1 MFAAR
6 VDPVLRG
13 LESNLTGAG
22 GVGGLI
28 ISISCSK
35 ELDPR
40 YDSYTTNWIRRT
52 LRRYRDKAGKNTVK
66 FNAFLPQS
74 LTH

>member
-13 LESNLTGAG
+13 LESNTTGAG

-28 ISISCSK
+28 IFISCSK

-40 YDSYTTNWIRRT
+40 YDSYTTNWIRRN
-52 LRRYRDKAGKNTVK
+52 LHGRYQDKAGKNTIK
-66 FNAFLPQS
+66 FNAFLQQV
-74 LTH
+74 